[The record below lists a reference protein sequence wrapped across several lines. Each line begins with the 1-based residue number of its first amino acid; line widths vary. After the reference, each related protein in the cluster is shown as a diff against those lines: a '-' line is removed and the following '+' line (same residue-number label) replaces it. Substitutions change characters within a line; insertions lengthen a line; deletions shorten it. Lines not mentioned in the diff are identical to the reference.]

1 MTNGSPKEFSDVVE
15 AGKVL
20 LWLLC
25 TFTSKNKNMGMLT
38 NLLIFSFIFKYSR
51 KLPVLIEMDSA
62 PTTSNLYMTIC

>member
-38 NLLIFSFIFKYSR
+38 NLLIFPLYLNTVESFQ
-51 KLPVLIEMDSA
+51 
-62 PTTSNLYMTIC
+62 C